1 MTTAEK
7 VAIVRKRLGLPEN
20 EATDE
25 EVDLYEDDPWDNF
38 ADDWETHA

>member
-1 MTTAEK
+1 MQTITEWIKDKVFGISEAE
-7 VAIVRKRLGLPEN
+7 
-20 EATDE
+20 DE